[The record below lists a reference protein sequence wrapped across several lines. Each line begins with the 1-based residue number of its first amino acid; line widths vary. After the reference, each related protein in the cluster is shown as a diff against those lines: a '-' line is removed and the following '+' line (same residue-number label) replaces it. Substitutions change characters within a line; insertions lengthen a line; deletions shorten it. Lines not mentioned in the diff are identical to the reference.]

1 MNGSPFGKK
10 KKKAKAFLSIYF
22 CFKHIFIIFISWFSK
37 QEEVKN
43 LLFLKK
49 ILLEYSCFTMLYYF

>member
-1 MNGSPFGKK
+1 MKGSPSGKK

-22 CFKHIFIIFISWFSK
+22 CHLLKHVLIIFISWFSK

-43 LLFLKK
+43 LVL
-49 ILLEYSCFTMLYYF
+49 C